1 VRFLQSKLLLIGF
14 GKWPEKI
21 KSVLAAQ
28 DATID
33 ILVIPARKFLDLDL
47 NTAKELLR
55 SRLVWIAT
63 TPDNQFR
70 ILERIKRFE
79 NKVIIEKPFASNLR
93 ELDLI
98 LTHSSSSKN
107 KLYVSEPWRHS
118 QIWQVKKLDIEST
131 SGKKNILINRGGPV
145 IRDYITPAWDWM
157 QHDIGL
163 LSDLLDS
170 KESDLNILASINQ
183 NEDNFD
189 LKIECGNSYDIKVN
203 AGYISQRCETW
214 HLNNELLINFGITGI
229 LTDHPLYNMFK
240 FVSDE
245 NFISNLETQLWLFIR
260 VIKCLEKVN

>member
-1 VRFLQSKLLLIGF
+1 MRFLQSKLLLIGS

-21 KSVLAAQ
+21 KSVLAVQ

-70 ILERIKRFE
+70 ILERIKGFE

-163 LSDLLDS
+163 LSDLLSSNRNSVDIFCELS
-170 KESDLNILASINQ
+170 HNQSNLRLELKAEDFFIIELNVGFFL
-183 NEDNFD
+183 
-189 LKIECGNSYDIKVN
+189 
-203 AGYISQRCETW
+203 QRRETW
-214 HLNNELLINFGITGI
+214 HLNNALLIDFAVDSTP
-229 LTDHPLYNMFK
+229 TDHPLYNMFR

-245 NFISNLETQLWLFIR
+245 NFLSDLETQIWLLSR
-260 VIKCLEKVN
+260 VIKRLEKN